1 MQLREFRIE
10 PWPTLVVVLL
20 LPLLL
25 GLGFWQLERADEKR
39 ALLDAAAAASAAPA
53 VAYADGLPR
62 YAKVR
67 VAGRWDA
74 RQFLLDAQVQRG
86 QAGYRVLTPLALADG
101 RRLIVDRGWVAA
113 SADRAALP
121 MLALPE
127 REVAAGVEL
136 EGQLDEFPR
145 PGLRTG
151 TAPPATGWPRVLLYP
166 SAATLADALGASVE
180 PQLLRL
186 GEVEVAVGFPPERHL
201 GYAVTWFALA
211 ATLLVLW
218 LAFSAR
224 TRAEASR

>member
-1 MQLREFRIE
+1 MFRFE
-10 PWPTLVVVLL
+10 PWPTLVVALL

-25 GLGFWQLERADEKR
+25 ALGAWQLERADEKR
-39 ALLDAAAAASAAPA
+39 ALLDAAAAAAAAEPI
-53 VAYADGLPR
+53 AYAADLPR

-86 QAGYRVLTPLALADG
+86 QAGYRVLTPLTLADG
-101 RRLIVDRGWVAA
+101 KRLIVDRGWVAA
-113 SADRAALP
+113 GVDRAVLP

-127 REVAAGVEL
+127 GEVAAGLEL

-151 TAPPATGWPRVLLYP
+151 AAPAGTGWPRVLLYP
-166 SAATLADALGASVE
+166 TAATIADALGSAVE
-180 PQLLRL
+180 PRLLRL

-211 ATLLVLW
+211 ATLSMLW

-224 TRAEASR
+224 KRDAEEA